1 MQKVFAYAE
10 NCDILKVDVVFLEKK
25 MNKIAKVLGNAAVA
39 VVVTMNT
46 DAIQMNKL

>member
-1 MQKVFAYAE
+1 M
-10 NCDILKVDVVFLEKK
+10 NNPIMLTPHDLWNIFL
-25 MNKIAKVLGNAAVA
+25 AFCGGLVAVSAAVA